1 MKALILLVALFIS
14 SVAVADGH
22 IWRDCNQPANAQA
35 CKAEFVKAEAARK
48 AAQNALSGA
57 ELNRFVCESV
67 TGSVCGGGAGGAG
80 A

>member
-22 IWRDCNQPANAQA
+22 TWRDCNKPSNKAA
-35 CKAEFVKAEAARK
+35 CEAEFK
-48 AAQNALSGA
+48 AAEQARREAYSSLSG
-57 ELNRFVCESV
+57 EEINKLICEYV
-67 TGSVCGGGAGGAG
+67 AGSPCGGGAGGAG